1 MSFDPSNRSL
11 KIQESIGTPIPKVE
25 VYLRMRGLIFSFSR
39 ILGNVSVIPGL
50 HSWPAPFHAIALVV
64 NPKARVV
71 TFITNNSNTIITIN
85 LVSSPHLHKRH
96 SVWPS
101 HADYY
106 PSLFAIISLSLNI
119 VTTTNKSFTSNRWLH
134 FPQFTLSKNMA
145 LTFQLNNFLFSFP
158 YNFFF
163 YS

>member
-11 KIQESIGTPIPKVE
+11 KIQESIGTPTPKVE

-96 SVWPS
+96 SV
-101 HADYY
+101 
-106 PSLFAIISLSLNI
+106 
-119 VTTTNKSFTSNRWLH
+119 
-134 FPQFTLSKNMA
+134 
-145 LTFQLNNFLFSFP
+145 
-158 YNFFF
+158 
-163 YS
+163 